1 MKKLVLVLMT
11 LVLLMSL
18 GVVQAKEK
26 NYGKYGKFEKLKF
39 YPGLWQQPA
48 IAISDNELL
57 FLGGHQEYVKEP
69 ITAKI
74 YNIDTKELKDLD
86 SSMNV
91 PRAGYSAIK
100 YDDSHVLL
108 FGGEPNEVCPV
119 DVPYSEWKKYAHI
132 VEIYD
137 IKANKFTRIQDTKY
151 LYGEYY
157 EGVNPEAVLL
167 DDGRVVLSSLGRNKD
182 KKLIRHYEVFNPK
195 TKTITEYKPKS
206 QFPPEYGDS
215 GGLVAL
221 NTHEVLLYSDPFERK
236 GPNKWGNYH
245 DDIRIEIYILDIDS
259 GKVTQIKGTDDFF
272 GDCICDQHQVDKN
285 TLLFAGVCRSDI
297 DLVELDIPTR
307 TFKSLG
313 SYPKDLGYS
322 SVLLDNGNLLFL
334 DSYLWGYSTPFD
346 IIDAPLYL
354 YGKYLHYALYDYKNK
369 KVYKYRASYTL
380 DPDKYSR
387 SAPYTVKLKNA
398 VYING
403 DKFQL
408 YRYNEKEEK

>member
-11 LVLLMSL
+11 LVLLMSM
-18 GVVQAKEK
+18 GVSQAKEK

-39 YPGLWQQPA
+39 YPGLWKQPA
-48 IAISDNELL
+48 VAISDNELL

-74 YNIDTKELKDLD
+74 YNIDTKELKDLG

-108 FGGEPNEVCPV
+108 YGGEPNEVLPV
-119 DVPYSEWKKYAHI
+119 DVPYAEWKKYAHI

-195 TKTITEYKPKS
+195 TKKITEYKPKS

-221 NTHEVLLYSDPFERK
+221 NNHEVLLYNDPYEYVN
-236 GPNKWGNYH
+236 PDKWGNYNYAT
-245 DDIRIEIYILDIDS
+245 RIEMYILDIDS

-272 GDCICDQHQVDKN
+272 GGCTHRPHRVDKN
-285 TLLFAGVCRSDI
+285 TLLFAEVCRTDMDI
-297 DLVELDIPTR
+297 VELDIPTQ

-313 SYPKDLGYS
+313 KFPKALSGS
-322 SVLLDNGNLLFL
+322 NILLDNGNLLFVDGRL
-334 DSYLWGYSTPFD
+334 VHKFTEAYVY
-346 IIDAPLYL
+346 IDAPMFL
-354 YGKYLHYALYDYKNK
+354 YGKFLRYALYDYKNDK
-369 KVYKYRASYTL
+369 LNKYKVTYYFDQGSYNVSSTKL
-380 DPDKYSR
+380 VP
-387 SAPYTVKLKNA
+387 LKNA
-398 VYING
+398 VYIRGN
-403 DKFQL
+403 KHKL
-408 YRYNEKEEK
+408 YRYN

>member
-1 MKKLVLVLMT
+1 MKKLVIVLMSI
-11 LVLLMSL
+11 VLLMSL

-108 FGGEPNEVCPV
+108 YGGEPNEVLPV
-119 DVPYSEWKKYAHI
+119 DVPYAEWKKYAHI

-151 LYGEYY
+151 LYGEVW
-157 EGVNPEAVLL
+157 EGKHPEAVLL
-167 DDGRVVLSSLGRNKD
+167 ADGRILLSSLSKNKE
-182 KKLIRHYEVFNPK
+182 KGYTRHYEVFNPK
-195 TKTITEYKPKS
+195 TKKITEYKPKN
-206 QFPPEYGDS
+206 QFPPEYGNS

-221 NTHEVLLYSDPFERK
+221 NNHEVLLYNDPYEYI
-236 GPNKWGNYH
+236 GPDKWGDFH
-245 DDIRIEIYILDIDS
+245 VERRIEMYILDIDT
-259 GKVTQIKGTDDFF
+259 GNVTQIKGTDDFF
-272 GDCICDQHQVDKN
+272 GDCTHRPHRVDKN
-285 TLLFAGVCRSDI
+285 TLLFAGVCRTDM
-297 DLVELDIPTR
+297 DMVELDIPTR
-307 TFKSLG
+307 TFKNLG
-313 SYPKDLGYS
+313 IYPKDMSYY

-334 DSYLWGYSTPFD
+334 DYFWGYYTPFD
-346 IIDAPLYL
+346 IIDAPLFL
-354 YGKYLHYALYDYKNK
+354 YGEYLHYALYDYKNN
-369 KVYKYRASYTL
+369 KVYKYKKSYYL
-380 DPDKYSR
+380 ESGKYSGGG
-387 SAPYTVKLKNA
+387 PYTVKLKNA

-403 DKFQL
+403 NKFQL
-408 YRYNEKEEK
+408 YRYNEKEE